1 MSLEV
6 NIKKRLGSFTLD
18 VSFSAGDGA
27 LALLGSGGALQWL
40 AAAGFAVCYLLGC
53 ALSVLAVGRVNLMNL
68 LSERE

>member
-1 MSLEV
+1 MIATFINVAL
-6 NIKKRLGSFTLD
+6 ILLGCLL
-18 VSFSAGDGA
+18 GCGA

>member
-1 MSLEV
+1 MERL
-6 NIKKRLGSFTLD
+6 KRWGVFVLI
-18 VSFSAGDGA
+18 